1 MAGSPL
7 RKSRDAH
14 TETPVVPQVARRS
27 GGEMRCPQTQQRLK
41 DAGSVCPSSS
51 VEEGVAMVRPHLCLE
66 EGTALVLGSGPG
78 LPWAAWEWGQR
89 WERKPFWVL
98 AAEASVLTL

>member
-1 MAGSPL
+1 MGLHGALSQGGRRGMAGSPL

-51 VEEGVAMVRPHLCLE
+51 LEEGVAMVRPHLCLE
-66 EGTALVLGSGPG
+66 EGTALVLGSGLCSGG
-78 LPWAAWEWGQR
+78 LGIKDP
-89 WERKPFWVL
+89 
-98 AAEASVLTL
+98 